1 MKKNIVTFL
10 LVVML
15 ALLIAGT
22 VYAGR
27 IPSDWKDG
35 GPNPRATATPA
46 NWVTP
51 TRLR

>member
-1 MKKNIVTFL
+1 MRKFFVTL
-10 LVVML
+10 LLIVML
-15 ALLIAGT
+15 TLLIAGT

-35 GPNPRATATPA
+35 GPNPRATATPV